1 MFIDE
6 IHRFNKPQ
14 QDALLNA
21 VEKGTIILI
30 GATTENPSFEVNS
43 ALLSRCTVY
52 PLNSLDIVD
61 LKSILDRAIRE
72 DEFVISTGVI
82 VKEIEALIRYSGG
95 DARRLL
101 NQFEAL
107 LIQIQGHH
115 TIITNELVEQCI
127 QENPGLYDKNGE
139 YHYDIISAFIKS
151 IRGSDPNAAIYYL
164 VRMIKGGED
173 PTFIARR
180 LLILASEDIGLA
192 NPNALLIANSC
203 FQAVQVIGYPESELI
218 LAQTTIYLATSVKS
232 NSVLMALIHAKG
244 LIEKSPNL
252 MVPLSLRNTPTRLMK
267 DLGYGAS
274 YKYAHDYP
282 GNFTLH
288 EFLPDELS
296 GQTIYAPQ
304 LNPREQEIKKYL
316 HALWKEKYKYS
327 E

>member
-1 MFIDE
+1 M
-6 IHRFNKPQ
+6 
-14 QDALLNA
+14 
-21 VEKGTIILI
+21 
-30 GATTENPSFEVNS
+30 
-43 ALLSRCTVY
+43 
-52 PLNSLDIVD
+52 
-61 LKSILDRAIRE
+61 
-72 DEFVISTGVI
+72 
-82 VKEIEALIRYSGG
+82 
-95 DARRLL
+95 
-101 NQFEAL
+101 
-107 LIQIQGHH
+107 IQIQGHH